1 MHRTAHDGRHM
12 AEHYLA
18 AEETEY
24 IRSQIPRGEALQAC
38 IDVGIGGVGADTPLD
53 VLRRELCIH
62 YEIPSVHA
70 LAPAGVV
77 PQTAAAP
84 VPSLAP
90 PVPPMIPADP
100 VPSLAPPV
108 PPVGRRLEPEP
119 EPETGLPVP
128 VPGPAAA
135 PTGRRVVL
143 RQGWLEKK
151 GPWTLEICSGMSGM
165 SF

>member
-90 PVPPMIPADP
+90 PVPP
-100 VPSLAPPV
+100 
-108 PPVGRRLEPEP
+108 VGRRLEPEP